1 MPLYCNSLYQERQF
15 RLLCGSKGITCH
27 FQAGPCFKGV
37 TNRWLPFPH
46 VEKEEGVIQGLA
58 RWPASFCVRPRHV
71 FARPFHPAAAVCAQR
86 AQAGKGH
93 RASIFFFFFLP
104 CWSRVERQRITNLE
118 LVFQTRLRGWSCC
131 LCPCLVPLP
140 PACLYHTAGEPPLFH
155 ALLGEAITSACLH
168 GI

>member
-1 MPLYCNSLYQERQF
+1 MWFE
-15 RLLCGSKGITCH
+15 GDH
-27 FQAGPCFKGV
+27 
-37 TNRWLPFPH
+37 LPFPSWP
-46 VEKEEGVIQGLA
+46 VFQGCNKQVVTIPPCREGGGGDPRLGTVAGVIL
-58 RWPASFCVRPRHV
+58 
-71 FARPFHPAAAVCAQR
+71 CA
-86 AQAGKGH
+86 AQARLCSAVSSSSSCVCTAGPSWQGAQSKH
-93 RASIFFFFFLP
+93 FFFFLP